1 MINKE
6 KSTPRHIVMKW
17 HNTKNEDLKNPREKS
32 QGTYKEQ
39 TISYQKTFFFFFKK
53 KEYNNNLLVLTT
65 TFGSSYC
72 YYFYFNVRKFW
83 LRGKAQGPTDIQ
95 QQGCSLEMQ
104 E

>member
-6 KSTPRHIVMKW
+6 KSTPRHIAMKW

-39 TISYQKTFFFFFKK
+39 TVSYQKIFKKKK

-65 TFGSSYC
+65 PLVVVTVIISILMKGNS
-72 YYFYFNVRKFW
+72 
-83 LRGKAQGPTDIQ
+83 G
-95 QQGCSLEMQ
+95 
-104 E
+104 